1 MAAEKI
7 TAETRTEFGKGA
19 ARRIRRADK
28 VPAVIYGHG
37 NDPIHV
43 TLPGHDTMMA
53 LKHGGSNALLEL
65 DIEGTSQLALTREV
79 QIDPIKRHLEHID
92 FVAVRQGEKVTVDID
107 VHLVG
112 DAAPDTLV
120 VTENT
125 RVSVEAEATH
135 IPEYIEVSIEGL
147 PVGTQIHASD
157 LILPE
162 GSMLLTDGDIL
173 VVNITNAPTEE
184 EIEAELEE
192 AEAEAGIE
200 REEHDETAEEA
211 AARRERRGRRRRGR
225 QACRGR
231 LRGVIPRWPLRHRSI
246 LMKFLRRG
254 REFPMTESTTDV
266 WLVVGLGNP
275 GPSYAGHRHNVG
287 YLVVEELASRM
298 GSSLPRPQVRAGR
311 GRRGPARRAGRA
323 RTPRR
328 PGPAADVHERVR
340 WRGLGAGEVLQAPAG
355 ADRRRPRRA
364 RPAVR
369 HGCGSSSVAA
379 TTATTACVRCAP
391 RSAPATSTGSGSA
404 SAGRR
409 DGRRSPTSSC
419 PTTRRPSARTSRS
432 R

>member
-65 DIEGTSQLALTREV
+65 DIEGKSQLALTREV

-92 FVAVRQGEKVTVDID
+92 FVAVRKGEKVTVDID

-112 DAAPDTLV
+112 EAGPDTLV

-135 IPEYIEVSIEGL
+135 IPEYIEVSIEGAE
-147 PVGTQIHASD
+147 VGTQIHASD

-200 REEHDETAEEA
+200 REEHEETEEEA
-211 AARRERRGRRRRGR
+211 AEGGEAAAEGEGD
-225 QACRGR
+225 A
-231 LRGVIPRWPLRHRSI
+231 PA
-246 LMKFLRRG
+246 
-254 REFPMTESTTDV
+254 E
-266 WLVVGLGNP
+266 
-275 GPSYAGHRHNVG
+275 
-287 YLVVEELASRM
+287 
-298 GSSLPRPQVRAGR
+298 GSS
-311 GRRGPARRAGRA
+311 
-323 RTPRR
+323 
-328 PGPAADVHERVR
+328 E
-340 WRGLGAGEVLQAPAG
+340 E
-355 ADRRRPRRA
+355 
-364 RPAVR
+364 
-369 HGCGSSSVAA
+369 
-379 TTATTACVRCAP
+379 
-391 RSAPATSTGSGSA
+391 
-404 SAGRR
+404 
-409 DGRRSPTSSC
+409 
-419 PTTRRPSARTSRS
+419 
-432 R
+432 